1 MNQDGKSA
9 DPPHLEIVIEDDGE
23 NETYERMSVIDI
35 VGTAPEP
42 APSTPTATSEDVQP
56 YLSQWLLAFS
66 TGDYEGAINAASEAV
81 WILPDDHSIRC
92 KLATAFLMAGKYA
105 QAAEALEYILG
116 RDPDHAEARSL
127 ADSREILAYL
137 LREARE
143 ALKNRDYGTA
153 LIPIKRA
160 INFVPTFAEPYVLR
174 AIVHYQHGRRSDC
187 IDDLKKALELE
198 PRHEQASRL
207 LQELERK

>member
-1 MNQDGKSA
+1 MGHDKTGE
-9 DPPHLEIVIEDDGE
+9 PPLLEIDIDDDAE
-23 NETYERMSVIDI
+23 ETYERMSVIDI
-35 VGTAPEP
+35 VGVPEAPP
-42 APSTPTATSEDVQP
+42 TPTATAVDVQP

-66 TGDYEGAINAASEAV
+66 TGDYEGAINAAAEAV
-81 WILPDDHSIRC
+81 WILPEDHSIRC
-92 KLATAFLMAGKYA
+92 KLATAFLMAGRYS

-116 RDPDHAEARSL
+116 KDPDHAEARSL

-137 LREARE
+137 LKEARV
-143 ALKNRDYGTA
+143 ALKNRDYGGA

-160 INFVPTFAEPYVLR
+160 IRFVPTFAEPYVLR

-187 IDDLKKALELE
+187 IADLKKALELE
-198 PRHEQASRL
+198 PRHEHASNL

>member
-1 MNQDGKSA
+1 MTSNDKTGE
-9 DPPHLEIVIEDDGE
+9 PPPLEIDIDDVDE
-23 NETYERMSVIDI
+23 EETYERMSVIDI
-35 VGTAPEP
+35 VGEPEAPP
-42 APSTPTATSEDVQP
+42 TPTATSEDVQP

-81 WILPDDHSIRC
+81 WILPEDHSIRC
-92 KLATAFLMAGKYA
+92 KLATAFLMAGKYS

-116 RDPDHAEARSL
+116 KDPDHAEARSL
-127 ADSREILAYL
+127 ADSREILAFL
-137 LREARE
+137 LKEARA
-143 ALKNRDYGTA
+143 ALKNRDFGAA

-174 AIVHYQHGRRSDC
+174 AIVHYQHGRRADC
-187 IDDLKKALELE
+187 VADLKKALELE
-198 PRHEQASRL
+198 PRHEQASKL

>member
-1 MNQDGKSA
+1 MGQNGKS
-9 DPPHLEIVIEDDGE
+9 DNPPHLEIVFEDDDVE
-23 NETYERMSVIDI
+23 ATYERMSVIDI
-35 VGTAPEP
+35 VGEPEAPP
-42 APSTPTATSEDVQP
+42 TPTATSVDVQP

-66 TGDYEGAINAASEAV
+66 TGDYEGAINAAAEAV

-92 KLATAFLMAGKYA
+92 KLATAFLMAGRYS

-116 RDPDHAEARSL
+116 KDPDHAEARSL

-137 LREARE
+137 LKEART
-143 ALKNRDYGTA
+143 ALKNRDFGAA

-174 AIVHYQHGRRSDC
+174 AIVHYQHGRRADC
-187 IDDLKKALELE
+187 IADLKKALELE
-198 PRHEQASRL
+198 PRHEQASKL